1 MEESLTRLVN
11 DESQFY
17 FATSPGKVNR
27 LVSQGW
33 EITASGFDS
42 YLGDSASPVF
52 HLFNKDSGQHFW
64 GLESKKTRR
73 LEGKGWVN
81 KGTTFDAS
89 DKKGKGLDPI
99 YQLKNKST
107 GDLTWL
113 SDKNLVKERVEAGWK
128 NQGIAW
134 FAPANNGE
142 IEITSSDYDPITGN
156 LKLSYSLDDLH
167 LSQFRNYGNELTFRL
182 AGSTT
187 EDGKYI
193 AADADRRDIDYN
205 GKDKITGKINMSV
218 ANALE
223 VNPAKLKRLHFSLN
237 SRYGQDPSNT
247 DGNFG
252 FVRSKSIN
260 LLSKKHKSDTS
271 SNLAD
276 IKYENLYGRSQSASI
291 ELQGQSLNSQSRD
304 SRTSL
309 GNDDVTPEPG
319 KYYKEVNV
327 IGRDLKAADWSHVT
341 FSASNVKG
349 NNLEGANLTSM
360 ESDWGTPVVPASE
373 AIWIPSF
380 FENNNMRSANL
391 TDARFHIANH
401 GWSSEFAGDITYGD
415 TRHYQLDAS
424 DMNGGLIS
432 YESTR
437 IIVTNKSSSEVRAKL
452 SSPQFKYDE
461 NSIYNEQG
469 FQVAGYSQGDSKDVK
484 GVISKGGESITI
496 SADNHAFPR
505 EASIYI
511 DGEERDDDGVYKF
524 LSWEFS
530 DSLGMKSWSVR
541 IH

>member
-373 AIWIPSF
+373 VIWIPSF

-461 NSIYNEQG
+461 VSIYNEQG
-469 FQVAGYSQGDSKDVK
+469 FQVAGYSEGDSKDVQ

-530 DSLGMKSWSVR
+530 DSLGMKSWNVM